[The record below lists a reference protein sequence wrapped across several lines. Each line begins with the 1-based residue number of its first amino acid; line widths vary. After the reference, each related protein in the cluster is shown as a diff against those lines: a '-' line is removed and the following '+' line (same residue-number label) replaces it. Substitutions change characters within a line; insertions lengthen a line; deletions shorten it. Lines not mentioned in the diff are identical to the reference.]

1 MAKHGGARPNSGRLK
16 KDEVLSLIE
25 TMDAIAVPDTV
36 WKMLYA
42 KVLDSDVN
50 AIKIWLSYRFGMPKQ
65 TIDQKTINIDAG
77 KLTDEEIKSMVDVD
91 GNIYRE

>member
-1 MAKHGGARPNSGRLK
+1 MEDKRKNNGGARPNSGRLK
-16 KDEVLSLIE
+16 KDEVISLIE
-25 TMDAIAVPDTV
+25 SMDAIAVPDTV

-65 TIDQKTINIDAG
+65 SIDTKVEVSNFDIS
-77 KLTDEEIKSMVDVD
+77 KLYDSEAKEDL
-91 GNIYRE
+91 E

>member
-1 MAKHGGARPNSGRLK
+1 MEKKKHGGARPNSGRLK

-50 AIKIWLSYRFGMPKQ
+50 AIKLWLSYRFGMPTQNINQKTELKIP
-65 TIDQKTINIDAG
+65 TIDMNEWK
-77 KLTDEEIKSMVDVD
+77 
-91 GNIYRE
+91 